1 MDNDDAQP
9 IGGTETRLQAEE
21 SLKKALER
29 SESWFRA
36 FFEDIP
42 AGTMVA
48 GPDGLL
54 LSVNRRLCTMTG
66 LAEEEL
72 VGRALAELERGRAP
86 PGDSGWRVPLGPSG
100 PHRPPR

>member
-1 MDNDDAQP
+1 MDNDDAQ
-9 IGGTETRLQAEE
+9 
-21 SLKKALER
+21 
-29 SESWFRA
+29 A

-72 VGRALAELERGRAP
+72 VGRARA
-86 PGDSGWRVPLGPSG
+86 RPSTAW
-100 PHRPPR
+100 